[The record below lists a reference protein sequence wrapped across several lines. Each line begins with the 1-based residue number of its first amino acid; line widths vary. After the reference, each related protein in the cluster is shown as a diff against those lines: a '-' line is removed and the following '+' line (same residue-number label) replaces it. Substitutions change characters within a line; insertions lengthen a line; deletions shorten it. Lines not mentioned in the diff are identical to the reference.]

1 MTKYEHEFPRA
12 YRVYKLVDTPEKVI
26 FISLITITTAI
37 TITITIT
44 ITNY

>member
-26 FISLITITTAI
+26 FNTFNNITT
-37 TITITIT
+37 TKD
-44 ITNY
+44 